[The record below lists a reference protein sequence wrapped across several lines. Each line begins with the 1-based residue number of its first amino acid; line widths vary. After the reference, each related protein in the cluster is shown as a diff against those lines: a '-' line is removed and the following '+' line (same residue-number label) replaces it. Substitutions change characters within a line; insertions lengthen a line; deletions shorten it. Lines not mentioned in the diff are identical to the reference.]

1 MGEFVLVEVFI
12 RAKSLAA
19 NVANEVSVFAVNEN
33 VVVEP
38 LAVGHDFPAVVAN
51 VFPLNWKEELGKMKM
66 MITVMIMPIII
77 DDVDLV
83 RQVSPSSGV

>member
-51 VFPLNWKEELGKMKM
+51 VFPQFRRVNA
-66 MITVMIMPIII
+66 
-77 DDVDLV
+77 
-83 RQVSPSSGV
+83 